1 MPLRSV
7 SIGIDS
13 TLAWVR
19 AALAFGSAGAGEDLS
34 LSWEKP
40 SGSGPV
46 TEGNRASGVY
56 LIPCLLPVT
65 RSLGSFGVIAIEVV
79 EPLL

>member
-1 MPLRSV
+1 MPPRSV

-19 AALAFGSAGAGEDLS
+19 AVLAFGSAGAGEDLS
-34 LSWEKP
+34 LWEKP

-46 TEGNRASGVY
+46 TEGNGASGVY
-56 LIPCLLPVT
+56 LIPCLLPAT
-65 RSLGSFGVIAIEVV
+65 RSLGSFGVIAIAVV